1 MATKWTEEETELMI
15 DLAFSYSP
23 QEVAKRMEEQGY
35 KRTATAIPLKYAHV
49 TGESWP
55 ETILTVTSDNRIVE
69 YDRNADGPDMIV
81 VVALI
86 IGAMIIGWWLV

>member
-1 MATKWTEEETELMI
+1 MANKWTEKETELMMHCVSKG
-15 DLAFSYSP
+15 FSP
-23 QEVAKRMEEQGY
+23 KEVAERMEEQGY

-55 ETILTVTSDNRIVE
+55 ETRVVK
-69 YDRNADGPDMIV
+69 YDRKSDGPDMIV
-81 VVALI
+81 IVALI